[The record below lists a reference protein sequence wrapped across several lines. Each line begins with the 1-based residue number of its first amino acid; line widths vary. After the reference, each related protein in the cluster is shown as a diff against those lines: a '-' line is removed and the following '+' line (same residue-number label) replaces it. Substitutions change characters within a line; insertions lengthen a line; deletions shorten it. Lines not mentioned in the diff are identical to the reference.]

1 MRIRIYQIEM
11 SLDEQNVAFRP
22 YTEMQE
28 KYSGDIP
35 AKLYRMIYE
44 GVVPTKEFSV
54 VFYIFNMALAD
65 YPKSIPNEMMRCL
78 YVKET
83 LEDIDSNPENIFR
96 KWIACMDGNGVP
108 IYWEDLL

>member
-35 AKLYRMIYE
+35 AELYRMIYE
-44 GVVPTKEFSV
+44 GVVPTKELSV
-54 VFYIFNMALAD
+54 VFYIFNMAHPQD
-65 YPKSIPNEMMRCL
+65 YRGRSLSVSDVIEVVEESSSTFY
-78 YVKET
+78 YVDT
-83 LEDIDSNPENIFR
+83 IGFR
-96 KWIACMDGNGVP
+96 EVLFDTSRLMK
-108 IYWEDLL
+108 

>member
-35 AKLYRMIYE
+35 AELYRMIYE
-44 GVVPTKEFSV
+44 GIVPTKEFSV
-54 VFYIFNMALAD
+54 VFYIFNMAHPQD
-65 YPKSIPNEMMRCL
+65 YRGRSLSVSDVIEVVEESSSTFY
-78 YVKET
+78 YVDT
-83 LEDIDSNPENIFR
+83 IGFR
-96 KWIACMDGNGVP
+96 EVLFDTSRLMK
-108 IYWEDLL
+108 

>member
-35 AKLYRMIYE
+35 AELYRMIYE

-54 VFYIFNMALAD
+54 VFYIFNMAHPQD
-65 YPKSIPNEMMRCL
+65 YRGRSLSVSDVIEVVEESSSTFY
-78 YVKET
+78 YVDT
-83 LEDIDSNPENIFR
+83 IGFR
-96 KWIACMDGNGVP
+96 EVLFDTSRLMK
-108 IYWEDLL
+108 

>member
-35 AKLYRMIYE
+35 AELYCMAFE
-44 GVVPTKEFSV
+44 GVVPTKELSV
-54 VFYIFNMALAD
+54 VFYIFNMAHPQD
-65 YPKSIPNEMMRCL
+65 YRGRSLSVSDVIEVVEESSSTFY
-78 YVKET
+78 YVDT
-83 LEDIDSNPENIFR
+83 IGFR
-96 KWIACMDGNGVP
+96 EVLFDTSRLMK
-108 IYWEDLL
+108 

>member
-35 AKLYRMIYE
+35 AELYRMIYE

-54 VFYIFNMALAD
+54 VFYIFNMAHPQD
-65 YPKSIPNEMMRCL
+65 YRGRSLSVSDVIEVVEESSSTFY
-78 YVKET
+78 YVDT
-83 LEDIDSNPENIFR
+83 IGFR
-96 KWIACMDGNGVP
+96 GVSF
-108 IYWEDLL
+108 DTSLLMK

>member
-35 AKLYRMIYE
+35 AELYRMIYE

-54 VFYIFNMALAD
+54 VFYIFNMAHPQD
-65 YPKSIPNEMMRCL
+65 YRGRSLSVSDVIEVVEESSSTFY
-78 YVKET
+78 YVDT
-83 LEDIDSNPENIFR
+83 IGFR
-96 KWIACMDGNGVP
+96 EVLFDTS
-108 IYWEDLL
+108 LLMK

>member
-35 AKLYRMIYE
+35 AELYRMIYE
-44 GVVPTKEFSV
+44 GVVPTKELSV
-54 VFYIFNMALAD
+54 VFYIFNMAHPQD
-65 YPKSIPNEMMRCL
+65 YRGRSLSVSDVIEVVEENRSTFY
-78 YVKET
+78 YVDT
-83 LEDIDSNPENIFR
+83 IGFR
-96 KWIACMDGNGVP
+96 EVSFDTSRLMK
-108 IYWEDLL
+108 

>member
-35 AKLYRMIYE
+35 AELYRMIYE

-54 VFYIFNMALAD
+54 VFYIFNMAHPQD
-65 YPKSIPNEMMRCL
+65 YRGRSLSVSDVIEVVEESSSIFY
-78 YVKET
+78 YVDT
-83 LEDIDSNPENIFR
+83 IGFR
-96 KWIACMDGNGVP
+96 EVSFDTSRLMK
-108 IYWEDLL
+108 

>member
-11 SLDEQNVAFRP
+11 SLGEQNVAFRP

-35 AKLYRMIYE
+35 AELYRMIYE

-54 VFYIFNMALAD
+54 VFYIFNMAHPQD
-65 YPKSIPNEMMRCL
+65 YRGRSLSVSDVIEVVEESSSTFY
-78 YVKET
+78 YVDT
-83 LEDIDSNPENIFR
+83 IGFR
-96 KWIACMDGNGVP
+96 EVLFDTSRLMK
-108 IYWEDLL
+108 

>member
-28 KYSGDIP
+28 KYPGDIP
-35 AKLYRMIYE
+35 ANLYRMIYE

-54 VFYIFNMALAD
+54 VFYIFNMAHPQD
-65 YPKSIPNEMMRCL
+65 YRGRSLSVSDVIEVVEESGSTFYYCDTIGFREIPFD
-78 YVKET
+78 T
-83 LEDIDSNPENIFR
+83 S
-96 KWIACMDGNGVP
+96 
-108 IYWEDLL
+108 LLLK

>member
-35 AKLYRMIYE
+35 AELYRMIYE

-54 VFYIFNMALAD
+54 VFYIFNMAHPQD
-65 YPKSIPNEMMRCL
+65 YRGRSLSVSDVIE
-78 YVKET
+78 VVEESSST
-83 LEDIDSNPENIFR
+83 F
-96 KWIACMDGNGVP
+96 
-108 IYWEDLL
+108 

>member
-28 KYSGDIP
+28 KYSGNIP
-35 AKLYRMIYE
+35 AELYRMIYE

-54 VFYIFNMALAD
+54 VFYIFNMAHPQD
-65 YPKSIPNEMMRCL
+65 YRGRSLSVSDVIEVVEENSSTFY
-78 YVKET
+78 YVDT
-83 LEDIDSNPENIFR
+83 IGFR
-96 KWIACMDGNGVP
+96 EVLFDTS
-108 IYWEDLL
+108 LLMK

>member
-28 KYSGDIP
+28 KYPGDIP
-35 AKLYRMIYE
+35 ANLYRMIYE

-54 VFYIFNMALAD
+54 VFYIFNMAHPQD
-65 YPKSIPNEMMRCL
+65 YLGRSLSVSDVIEVVEESSSTFY
-78 YVKET
+78 YVDT
-83 LEDIDSNPENIFR
+83 IGFR
-96 KWIACMDGNGVP
+96 EVSFDASRLMK
-108 IYWEDLL
+108 

>member
-35 AKLYRMIYE
+35 AELYRMIYE

-54 VFYIFNMALAD
+54 VFYIFNMD
-65 YPKSIPNEMMRCL
+65 H
-78 YVKET
+78 
-83 LEDIDSNPENIFR
+83 PENYRARSLSMSDVVEIIEEGYSTFYICDTFGF
-96 KWIACMDGNGVP
+96 KEVP
-108 IYWEDLL
+108 FDVSHVKQN

>member
-44 GVVPTKEFSV
+44 GVVPTEELSV
-54 VFYIFNMALAD
+54 VFYIFNMAHPQD
-65 YPKSIPNEMMRCL
+65 YRGRSLSVSDVIEVVEENSSTFY
-78 YVKET
+78 YVDT
-83 LEDIDSNPENIFR
+83 IGFR
-96 KWIACMDGNGVP
+96 EVLFDTS
-108 IYWEDLL
+108 LLMK